1 MNHYKQNI
9 WVVSILF
16 LSLMSSVALS
26 YMITPNS
33 KTLTEEVKIN
43 KTIKA
48 ESKKLGIDKAFVI
61 LLPKV
66 GQ

>member
-1 MNHYKQNI
+1 MNHLKQNI

-33 KTLTEEVKIN
+33 KTMTETKKIMQP
-43 KTIKA
+43 IKA
-48 ESKKLGIDKAFVI
+48 DPKPKSLNQSFTL

-66 GQ
+66 GK

>member
-1 MNHYKQNI
+1 MNHFKQNI

-33 KTLTEEVKIN
+33 KTMTQKVKLV
-43 KTIKA
+43 KPIKA
-48 ESKKLGIDKAFVI
+48 ELKKKGLNVSLTI
-61 LLPKV
+61 LLPQVVK
-66 GQ
+66 